1 MTRMVRSFIIYSNER
16 RTRRMVTIIKT
27 RQNGLCYLCKLEIR
41 DNDIIVSH
49 GHMNRRYCLKRCAEK
64 LHIL

>member
-1 MTRMVRSFIIYSNER
+1 MTRMVRSFIISNER

-49 GHMNRRYCLKRCAEK
+49 DHMNRHYYHKRCAEK